1 MADPVKLPGRD
12 VVVFQKVD
20 TSLEN
25 ITALLFEEIGGLE
38 LLNISRR
45 DTIEGQNAYYSII
58 SNLSAIKNRFN
69 PTSII
74 VGQRPNQSL
83 FDIFTID
90 LNNRIPSTAYLQGN
104 NLSNFY
110 YIDTNG
116 DLVIELENMNSDE
129 IIEVEIAT
137 DGTIITGVSEDDY

>member
-12 VVVFQKVD
+12 VVVFNKVD

-25 ITALLFEEIGGLE
+25 ITALLFEEIGSLE
-38 LLNISRR
+38 LLTISRR

-58 SNLSAIKNRFN
+58 SNLSAIKSRFN

-74 VGQRPNQSL
+74 KGQRPNQSL
-83 FDIFTID
+83 FDKFVID
-90 LNNRIPSTAYLQGN
+90 INSRIPSDAYLDNN
-104 NLSNFY
+104 NLANFY
-110 YIDTNG
+110 YIDDNG
-116 DLVIELENMNSDE
+116 NLVIELENMNADE

-137 DGTIITGVSEDDY
+137 DGTIITGLN

>member
-12 VVVFQKVD
+12 VVVFNKVD

-25 ITALLFEEIGGLE
+25 ITALLFEEIGSLE
-38 LLNISRR
+38 LLTIARR

-58 SNLSAIKNRFN
+58 SNLSAIKSRFN

-74 VGQRPNQSL
+74 KGQRPNQSL
-83 FDIFTID
+83 FDTFVID
-90 LNNRIPSTAYLQGN
+90 INSRIPSDAYLDNN
-104 NLSNFY
+104 NLANFY
-110 YIDTNG
+110 YIDDNG
-116 DLVIELENMNSDE
+116 NLVIELENMNADE

-137 DGTIITGVSEDDY
+137 DGTIITGLNENDY